1 MIFCNRI
8 IEAKIVLKEMK
19 NCSPDKII
27 LSYLNIKSLKNKFD
41 FLKNTV
47 RRNIDIL
54 LISEIKLDDLFPSAQ
69 FKIDGIKAPFRFDI
83 NSKGG

>member
-19 NCSPDKII
+19 NRSPDKII

-47 RRNIDIL
+47 HRNIDIL
-54 LISEIKLDDLFPSAQ
+54 LISEIKLDTYFHQLNLKSMGLRLLLDS
-69 FKIDGIKAPFRFDI
+69 I
-83 NSKGG
+83 